1 MIPANQKFK
10 ETIVSS
16 VLTFEILRRHAYK
29 GKKDKN
35 QKENKMIMKLSH
47 LSTFPPKSSKMTVY

>member
-10 ETIVSS
+10 ETIVSA

-35 QKENKMIMKLSH
+35 QKENKMIMKF
-47 LSTFPPKSSKMTVY
+47 STFPPKSSKMTVY